1 MNQQPDKI
9 FRDKLSGYQRSAPHT
24 AWDKIAASQPQKK
37 PISIWWKIAASFLIA
52 TTTAT
57 VWIIVA
63 QHKTSAEQMAKVV
76 ETVTE
81 PVAQESAAPSTTQV
95 PPDKKGDQAIANGT
109 TSAPYDTT
117 AEHQPQTLK
126 PEKKKATGKP
136 ALADGYAARK
146 TSPAST
152 PIVHT
157 DALSKDQTA
166 VNNDSYIADHS
177 ASSAPAAPLEIP
189 GNPIA
194 EAPKKNVKL
203 VYSAADVASYLNK
216 ISDDEATDDDQKQST
231 LKKLLHKANDLTTNQ
246 DPFAELRQRKNEILA
261 LNFKNDKRGQ
271 KTSN

>member
-24 AWDKIAASQPQKK
+24 AWDKIAASQSQKK
-37 PISIWWKIAASFLIA
+37 TVSMWWKIAASFLLA

-57 VWIIVA
+57 VWITVA
-63 QHKTSAEQMAKVV
+63 RHKTSFDHVTNIV
-76 ETVTE
+76 ETVAE
-81 PVAQESAAPSTTQV
+81 PVAPESADLSKTQPSRG
-95 PPDKKGDQAIANGT
+95 KKDDPLIANGT
-109 TSAPYDTT
+109 TSAPYDAT
-117 AEHQPQTLK
+117 AERQAQTLK
-126 PEKKKATGKP
+126 PEKKKATDKS

-157 DALSKDQTA
+157 EALSKTA

-177 ASSAPAAPLEIP
+177 ASSAPAAPLDIP

-261 LNFKNDKRGQ
+261 LNFRNDKRGQ